1 MFSRNKQK
9 ISYIYTEIET
19 GDKNQTFVNYK
30 SNVIFVK
37 KFRKMES
44 PQLIGGFK
52 QKFEQFIELYYKT
65 KADNQSLKLEVE
77 WLKKK
82 IEEREI
88 EIEALKKQQET
99 KQLAETFLVGSG
111 DTQEARLK
119 INKIVREI
127 DNCIALLN
135 R

>member
-1 MFSRNKQK
+1 
-9 ISYIYTEIET
+9 
-19 GDKNQTFVNYK
+19 
-30 SNVIFVK
+30 
-37 KFRKMES
+37 MES

-52 QKFEQFIELYYKT
+52 QKFEQFIELYNKT
-65 KADNQSLKLEVE
+65 KAENQNLKQEVE
-77 WLKKK
+77 WLKRK

-88 EIEALKKQQET
+88 EIDSLKKAQET
-99 KQLAETFLVGSG
+99 KQLADSFLVTSG
-111 DTQEARLK
+111 NTQEARVK